1 MEEVVLSLGTNSGD
15 RVLNMRRMEK
25 ELLNIL
31 DPPLRFSSL
40 METEHVGGGQRPA
53 YYNQLIRGGYA
64 KSPRDLLHQCQAIEL
79 AMGRRRE
86 GPFAP
91 RTADIDILL
100 FGNEEVS
107 EEDLCIPHP
116 RMLDRRFCIV
126 GLAEIAGELTMPR
139 FTKTIGEASA
149 EFLLRVGS
157 QAVALV
163 GGNPRIAD
171 GNNGDMNAGF

>member
-100 FGNEEVS
+100 FGNAVVS
-107 EEDLCIPHP
+107 TPALEIPHP
-116 RMLDRRFCIV
+116 RFRNRRFV
-126 GLAEIAGELTMPR
+126 LAPLADLAPDLRDPLTRKTVRELLAE
-139 FTKTIGEASA
+139 
-149 EFLLRVGS
+149 LRG
-157 QAVALV
+157 QAVHKI
-163 GGNPRIAD
+163 G
-171 GNNGDMNAGF
+171 